1 MLIEA
6 MTREIVARDAALALP
21 GETTASS
28 AAAPAPA
35 PTTLSDEDE
44 YSQIKSLSK
53 DDEIQAI
60 LLAYL

>member
-35 PTTLSDEDE
+35 PTTRLR
-44 YSQIKSLSK
+44 
-53 DDEIQAI
+53 
-60 LLAYL
+60 